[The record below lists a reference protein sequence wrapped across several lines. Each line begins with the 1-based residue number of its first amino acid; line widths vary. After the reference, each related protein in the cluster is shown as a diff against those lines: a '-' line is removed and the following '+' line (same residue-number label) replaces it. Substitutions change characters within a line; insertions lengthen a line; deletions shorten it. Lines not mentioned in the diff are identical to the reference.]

1 MSGAL
6 VGSHDMLVG
15 PHEAR
20 FVAPNIIYAVLRG
33 DVSPDD
39 ASQLCELFTKWTLGI
54 DTRFILDLRQL
65 GYVGAE
71 ARQQFATQRGRQP
84 SDRDYKVDLGFIGAN
99 LRTKVL
105 TTVVMTA
112 RSIASNVKVRTQ
124 YFADLD
130 EALVWAKADPA
141 LFA

>member
-1 MSGAL
+1 MK
-6 VGSHDMLVG
+6 VG

-20 FVAPNIIYAVLRG
+20 FVEPDVVYAVFRG
-33 DVSPDD
+33 DVAAED
-39 ASQLCELFTKWTLGI
+39 ARRMSELFHEWTRGI
-54 DTRFILDLRQL
+54 DCRFILDLREL
-65 GYVGAE
+65 GYIGPE
-71 ARQQFATQRGRQP
+71 ARDQFAVQHGSQLT
-84 SDRDYKVDLGFIGAN
+84 DRDYKVDLAFIGAN

-130 EALVWAKADPA
+130 EVLVWSKLDPA
-141 LFA
+141 LLA